1 MQIQKQIRFD
11 CHIQRVDISL
21 ASQLKN
27 EGLSTFPGFSSLTDF
42 AERGIGFCATIN
54 DRIISYAVSLI
65 QGREGI
71 DIGVE
76 TLFKPFLPKSS
87 SLCREGINIGVE
99 THPDFRNKGIATAVG
114 AKLLAHCIEHD
125 IYPHWSASYENV
137 TSIYLAE
144 KLGYVRDAVY
154 EILGV
159 S

>member
-1 MQIQKQIRFD
+1 M
-11 CHIQRVDISL
+11 
-21 ASQLKN
+21 
-27 EGLSTFPGFSSLTDF
+27 
-42 AERGIGFCATIN
+42 
-54 DRIISYAVSLI
+54 
-65 QGREGI
+65 
-71 DIGVE
+71 
-76 TLFKPFLPKSS
+76 PKSS

-125 IYPHWSASYENV
+125 NYPHWSASYENV